1 MGRRLPRFLSLVA
14 LLTILCGSVTSA
26 EEYWEGYDALDRG
39 DYRAALKI
47 YHRLAENGE
56 PRSQDDLGHMY
67 YIGLGTDQDFAK
79 AAKWFQRAADQ
90 GHPPSLF
97 NLGILHLYGH
107 GLPRNDIAAHHWFN
121 LASFLATEREARELA
136 NGHRE
141 RIARNL
147 TASSLQTARKRSCVW
162 WRFFSNRAPKT
173 AQPLDGCAEI
183 SPTSQTTAQ

>member
-1 MGRRLPRFLSLVA
+1 MPLPLPQFLSLVV
-14 LLTILCGSVTSA
+14 LLSILIGGATRA

-56 PRSQDDLGHMY
+56 PRSQDDLADMY

-79 AAKWFQRAADQ
+79 AVKWFRRAADQ

-107 GLPRNDIAAHHWFN
+107 GVPRNDIAAHHWFN
-121 LASFLATEREARELA
+121 LAGFLATEGETRELA
-136 NGHRE
+136 IGHRE

-147 TASSLQTARKRSCVW
+147 TASSLQTARERSCAW
-162 WRFFSNRAPKT
+162 WRFFSSRASKT
-173 AQPLDGCAEI
+173 AQQLDGCEEI
-183 SPTSQTTAQ
+183 SPTSRTVTQ